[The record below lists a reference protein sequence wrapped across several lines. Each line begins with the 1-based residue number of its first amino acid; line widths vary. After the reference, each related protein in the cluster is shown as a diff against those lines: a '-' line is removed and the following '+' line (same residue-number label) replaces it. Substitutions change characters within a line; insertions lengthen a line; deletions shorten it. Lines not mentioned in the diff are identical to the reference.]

1 MSPGFHKI
9 SFLTMIRQGSYGS
22 KAELPIFMKNKD
34 KISKLVPLAKDK
46 LLLIILIISF
56 IQTGLFSTKAMAE
69 VNATFLYTLSDFNG
83 PLPYNW
89 VSISVDRERNE
100 IYVVDPKER
109 DVTVFNEAG
118 MEIYRFGDDGSLGS
132 VMDAV
137 VEKDGRILVLS
148 RRVSGNTITLCNF
161 RGEPLAELELKK
173 FPPDFSGF
181 SPNRLVCRQG
191 LLYLLDADTMKIAVT
206 DVNGVFQR
214 GYSVSPLIDVPQ
226 DKLEQTDMEGFSVD
240 PRGNMLFTIPVMFS
254 AFRLS
259 PDGEL
264 ARFGRAGGG
273 PGRFNVVGGIVAD
286 ARGYYYV
293 ADRLKSAVL
302 IFDKDFLF
310 QGEFGYRGSRPDNL
324 IGPRNLALDEEG
336 RLYVSQL
343 RSRGVSVFKITYK

>member
-1 MSPGFHKI
+1 
-9 SFLTMIRQGSYGS
+9 
-22 KAELPIFMKNKD
+22 MKNKD
-34 KISKLVPLAKDK
+34 NISKLPPLSKGK
-46 LLLIILIISF
+46 LLLIILIISV
-56 IQTGLFSTKAMAE
+56 IQAGLFSPKAMAE
-69 VNATFLYTLSDFNG
+69 VDATFLYTLSDFDG

-89 VSISVDRERNE
+89 VRISVDRERNE

-109 DVTVFNEAG
+109 DVTVFNETG

-161 RGEPLAELELKK
+161 RGEPLAEFELKK

-206 DVNGVFQR
+206 DFNGVFQR
-214 GYSVSPLIDVPQ
+214 GYDVSPLIGVPQ
-226 DKLEQTDMEGFSVD
+226 DKLAETAMEGFSVD
-240 PRGNMLFTIPVMFS
+240 PRGNMLFTIPVLF
-254 AFRLS
+254 AAYRLS
-259 PDGEL
+259 PDGKL
-264 ARFGRAGGG
+264 ARFGQPGGG

-286 ARGYYYV
+286 GRGYYYV

-302 IFDKDFLF
+302 VFDRDFQF
-310 QGEFGYRGSRPDNL
+310 QGQFGYRGPRPDNL

>member
-1 MSPGFHKI
+1 
-9 SFLTMIRQGSYGS
+9 
-22 KAELPIFMKNKD
+22 MKNNDNMPRLLLFSKY
-34 KISKLVPLAKDK
+34 KLVLF
-46 LLLIILIISF
+46 ILMISVL
-56 IQTGLFSTKAMAE
+56 QPALSSPEAMAE
-69 VNATFLYTLSDFNG
+69 VDATFLYTLSDFNG
-83 PLPYNW
+83 PIPYNW

-100 IYVVDPKER
+100 IYVADPKER

-132 VMDAV
+132 IMDAV

-148 RRVSGNTITLCNF
+148 RMVSGNSIILCNF

-173 FPPDFSGF
+173 FPSDFSGF

-240 PRGNMLFTIPVMFS
+240 PRGNMLFTIPVKFS
-254 AFRLS
+254 AYRLS
-259 PDGEL
+259 PDGEITG
-264 ARFGRAGGG
+264 FGRPGGG

-286 ARGYYYV
+286 DRGYYYV

-302 IFDKDFLF
+302 IFDKDFQF
-310 QGEFGYRGSRPDNL
+310 QGQFGYRGSRPDNL
-324 IGPRNLALDEEG
+324 IGPKNLALDGEG